1 MWDDTQVEVR
11 NSHLLTLSFDRYS
24 QSTSYVPG
32 INNASWWQHGTVE
45 NRVPALS
52 EIISQARNKWGKTL
66 RLSQR
71 CQKEMKMKE
80 TFRQAFLC
88 VCFRLEGPSRKCQQC
103 LGSLMLSVYTLLIS
117 VVIRGGSNFVYQIW
131 DGDSRC
137 ILTGH
142 LIFFISQLVGK
153 LHK

>member
-11 NSHLLTLSFDRYS
+11 NSHSLTHSFDRYS
-24 QSTSYVPG
+24 QSTNYVPG

-66 RLSQR
+66 RLSQW
-71 CQKEMKMKE
+71 CQKEMK
-80 TFRQAFLC
+80 
-88 VCFRLEGPSRKCQQC
+88 LEGNFQASFFVCVFPPWRTLPEMTTMPGHFDVVGVHVVHFCS
-103 LGSLMLSVYTLLIS
+103 YT
-117 VVIRGGSNFVYQIW
+117 RGFPSNFVYQIW
-131 DGDSRC
+131 DCDSRC

-142 LIFFISQLVGK
+142 LIFFISQLVGNK
-153 LHK
+153 